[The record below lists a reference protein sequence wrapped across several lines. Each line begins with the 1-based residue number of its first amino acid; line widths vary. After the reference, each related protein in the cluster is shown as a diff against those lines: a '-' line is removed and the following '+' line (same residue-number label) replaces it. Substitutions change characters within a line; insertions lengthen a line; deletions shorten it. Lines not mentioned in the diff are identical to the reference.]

1 MENVIVNGN
10 AVSLATLRQG
20 VAESV
25 KRAYGAERA
34 YALALNASF
43 GFDWFNVEANDTSP
57 EAKTV
62 HAEKKELFAALKAVE
77 HTNPSTVWAR
87 IRKYGKAEKYPAPQA
102 EAPEGGEAEG
112 GEAEGGEGEAEGAG
126 SRNKAPMLRN
136 VDDLVALYKF
146 NMRQDSLPPKVESAQ
161 VYIVKALEALGVDLA
176 LIK

>member
-1 MENVIVNGN
+1 MENIIVNGN

-34 YALALNASF
+34 YAVALNTAF
-43 GFDWFNVEANDTSP
+43 AFDWFNVEANDTSA

-87 IRKYGKAEKYPAPQA
+87 IRKYGKAEKYPQA
-102 EAPEGGEAEG
+102 EGAE
-112 GEAEGGEGEAEGAG
+112 GEGEGEGAEGEGAG
-126 SRNKAPMLRN
+126 NRNKSPMVRN
-136 VDDLVALYKF
+136 IDDLLALYKF
-146 NMRQDSLPPKVESAQ
+146 NMRQDGLPPQVASAQ
-161 VYIVKALEALGVDLA
+161 VYIVKALEALGVDLSMV
-176 LIK
+176 K

>member
-10 AVSLATLRQG
+10 TVSLATLRQG

-43 GFDWFNVEANDTSP
+43 GFDWFAVEANDTSA

-87 IRKYGKAEKYPAPQA
+87 IRKYGKAEKYPAPQT
-102 EAPEGGEAEG
+102 EATE
-112 GEAEGGEGEAEGAG
+112 GEGEATEGEGEGAG

-161 VYIVKALEALGVDLA
+161 VHIVKALEALGVDLT

>member
-10 AVSLATLRQG
+10 SVSLATLRQG

-34 YALALNASF
+34 YAQALNASF
-43 GFDWFNVEANDTSP
+43 GFDWFNVEANDTSV

-87 IRKYGKAEKYPAPQA
+87 IRKYGKAEKYPQA
-102 EAPEGGEAEG
+102 EGAEGEA
-112 GEAEGGEGEAEGAG
+112 EGEAEGAG
-126 SRNKAPMLRN
+126 NRNKSPMVRN
-136 VDDLVALYKF
+136 IDDLLALYKF
-146 NMRQDSLPPKVESAQ
+146 NMRQDGLPPQVASAQ

>member
-43 GFDWFNVEANDTSP
+43 GFDWFAVEANDTSP

-87 IRKYGKAEKYPAPQA
+87 IRKYGKAEKYPAPQT
-102 EAPEGGEAEG
+102 EATE
-112 GEAEGGEGEAEGAG
+112 GEGEATEGEGEGAG

>member
-10 AVSLATLRQG
+10 TVSLATLRQG

-34 YALALNASF
+34 YAQALNASF
-43 GFDWFNVEANDTSP
+43 AFDWFAVEANDTSA

-87 IRKYGKAEKYPAPQA
+87 IRKYGKAEKYPQA
-102 EAPEGGEAEG
+102 EATEAEG
-112 GEAEGGEGEAEGAG
+112 GEGEGEAEGAG

-146 NMRQDSLPPKVESAQ
+146 NMRQDSLPEKVTSAQ
-161 VYIVKALEALGVDLA
+161 VHIVKALEALGVDLA

>member
-10 AVSLATLRQG
+10 TVSLATLRQG

-34 YALALNASF
+34 YAQALNASF
-43 GFDWFNVEANDTSP
+43 AFDWFAVEANDTSA

-87 IRKYGKAEKYPAPQA
+87 IRKYGKAEKYPQA
-102 EAPEGGEAEG
+102 EAT
-112 GEAEGGEGEAEGAG
+112 EAEGGEGEAEGEGAGAG

-146 NMRQDSLPPKVESAQ
+146 NMRQDSLPEKVASAQ

>member
-1 MENVIVNGN
+1 MENVIVNGST
-10 AVSLATLRQG
+10 VSLATLRQG

-34 YALALNASF
+34 YAQALNASF
-43 GFDWFNVEANDTSP
+43 GFDWFNVEANDTSA

-87 IRKYGKAEKYPAPQA
+87 IRKYGKAEKYPQA
-102 EAPEGGEAEG
+102 ETQGEGAE
-112 GEAEGGEGEAEGAG
+112 GEGEGEGEGAG

-136 VDDLVALYKF
+136 VDDLVSLYKF
-146 NMRQDSLPPKVESAQ
+146 NMRQTELPEKVASAQ

>member
-10 AVSLATLRQG
+10 TVSLATLRQG

-25 KRAYGAERA
+25 KRAYGAERS
-34 YALALNASF
+34 YAQALNASF
-43 GFDWFNVEANDTSP
+43 GFDWFNIEANDTSP

-87 IRKYGKAEKYPAPQA
+87 IRKYGKAEKYPQA
-102 EAPEGGEAEG
+102 EAEG
-112 GEAEGGEGEAEGAG
+112 GEAEGEGGEGEGEGSG

>member
-1 MENVIVNGN
+1 MENVIVNGST
-10 AVSLATLRQG
+10 VSLATLRQG

-34 YALALNASF
+34 YAQALNATF
-43 GFDWFNVEANDTSP
+43 AFDWFAVEANDTSA

-87 IRKYGKAEKYPAPQA
+87 IRKYGKAEKYPQA
-102 EAPEGGEAEG
+102 EGAE
-112 GEAEGGEGEAEGAG
+112 GEGEGAEGEGAG
-126 SRNKAPMLRN
+126 NRNKSPMVRN
-136 VDDLVALYKF
+136 IDDLLALYKF
-146 NMRQDSLPPKVESAQ
+146 NMRQDGLPPQVASAQ

>member
-1 MENVIVNGN
+1 LEIKMENVIVNGN
-10 AVSLATLRQG
+10 SVSLATLRQG

-34 YALALNASF
+34 YAQALNASF
-43 GFDWFNVEANDTSP
+43 GFDWFAVEANDTSA

-87 IRKYGKAEKYPAPQA
+87 IRKYGKAEKYPQA
-102 EAPEGGEAEG
+102 EGAE
-112 GEAEGGEGEAEGAG
+112 GEGEGAEGEGEGAG
-126 SRNKAPMLRN
+126 NRNKSPMVRN
-136 VDDLVALYKF
+136 IDDLLALYKF
-146 NMRQDSLPPKVESAQ
+146 NMRQDGLPPQVASAQ

>member
-1 MENVIVNGN
+1 MENVIVNG
-10 AVSLATLRQG
+10 ATLSLATLRQG

-43 GFDWFNVEANDTSP
+43 GFDWFAVEANDTSA
-57 EAKTV
+57 EAKAV
-62 HAEKKELFAALKAVE
+62 HAEKKELFAALKAVD

-87 IRKYGKAEKYPAPQA
+87 IRKYGKAEKYPQA
-102 EAPEGGEAEG
+102 EAPEGGEG
-112 GEAEGGEGEAEGAG
+112 GEGEGEAEGAG

-146 NMRQDSLPPKVESAQ
+146 NMRQDSLPEKVASAQ

>member
-10 AVSLATLRQG
+10 SVSLATLRQG

-34 YALALNASF
+34 YAVALNAAF
-43 GFDWFNVEANDTSP
+43 AFDWFDIESRDTS
-57 EAKTV
+57 ETAKTV
-62 HAEKKELFAALKAVE
+62 HAERTALFTELKAVK

-87 IRKYGKAEKYPAPQA
+87 IRKYAKDEKYPKPQA
-102 EAPEGGEAEG
+102 A
-112 GEAEGGEGEAEGAG
+112 EGEAAEGEGAEGEGAG
-126 SRNKAPMLRN
+126 NRNKPPMLRN
-136 VDDLVALYKF
+136 IDDLVDLYKF
-146 NMRQDSLPPKVESAQ
+146 NRRQTELPDKVASAQ

>member
-10 AVSLATLRQG
+10 SVSLATLRQG

-34 YALALNASF
+34 YAQALNASF
-43 GFDWFNVEANDTSP
+43 GFDWFDVEANDTSA

-87 IRKYGKAEKYPAPQA
+87 IRKYGKAEKYPQA
-102 EAPEGGEAEG
+102 A
-112 GEAEGGEGEAEGAG
+112 EGEAAEGEAAEGECAG
-126 SRNKAPMLRN
+126 NRNKSPMVRN
-136 VDDLVALYKF
+136 IDDLLALYKF
-146 NMRQDSLPPKVESAQ
+146 NMRQDGLPPQVASAQ
-161 VYIVKALEALGVDLA
+161 VYIVKALESLGVDLA

>member
-10 AVSLATLRQG
+10 SVSLATLRQG

-34 YALALNASF
+34 YAQALNASF
-43 GFDWFNVEANDTSP
+43 GFDWFAVEANDTSA

-87 IRKYGKAEKYPAPQA
+87 IRKYGKAEKYPQA
-102 EAPEGGEAEG
+102 QGEGAEG
-112 GEAEGGEGEAEGAG
+112 AEGEGEGEGAEGEGAG
-126 SRNKAPMLRN
+126 SRNKSPMVRN
-136 VDDLVALYKF
+136 IDDLLALYKF
-146 NMRQDSLPPKVESAQ
+146 NMRQDGLPPQVASAQ
-161 VYIVKALEALGVDLA
+161 VYIVKALEALGVDLG

>member
-34 YALALNASF
+34 YAQALNASF
-43 GFDWFNVEANDTSP
+43 SFDWFTVEANDTSA

-87 IRKYGKAEKYPAPQA
+87 IRKYGKAEKYPQA
-102 EAPEGGEAEG
+102 EGAEG
-112 GEAEGGEGEAEGAG
+112 EGAEGEAEGAG
-126 SRNKAPMLRN
+126 NRNKSPMVRN
-136 VDDLVALYKF
+136 IDDLLALYKF
-146 NMRQDSLPPKVESAQ
+146 NMRQDGLPPQVASAQ
-161 VYIVKALEALGVDLA
+161 VYIVKALESLGVDLG

>member
-10 AVSLATLRQG
+10 SVSLATLRQG

-25 KRAYGAERA
+25 KRAYGAERS
-34 YALALNASF
+34 YAQALNASF
-43 GFDWFNVEANDTSP
+43 AFDWFNVEANDTSA

-87 IRKYGKAEKYPAPQA
+87 IRKYGKAEKYPQA
-102 EAPEGGEAEG
+102 EGAEGTEGEA
-112 GEAEGGEGEAEGAG
+112 EGEAEGAG
-126 SRNKAPMLRN
+126 NRNKSPMVRN
-136 VDDLVALYKF
+136 IDDLLALYKF
-146 NMRQDSLPPKVESAQ
+146 NMRQDGLPPQVASAQ
-161 VYIVKALEALGVDLA
+161 VYIVKALEALGVDLN

>member
-10 AVSLATLRQG
+10 SVSLATLRQG

-34 YALALNASF
+34 YAQALNASF
-43 GFDWFNVEANDTSP
+43 AFDWFAVEANDTSA

-87 IRKYGKAEKYPAPQA
+87 IRKYGKAEKYPQA
-102 EAPEGGEAEG
+102 EGAEG
-112 GEAEGGEGEAEGAG
+112 AEDAEGEGEGAG
-126 SRNKAPMLRN
+126 NRNKSPMVRN
-136 VDDLVALYKF
+136 IDDLLALYKF
-146 NMRQDSLPPKVESAQ
+146 NMRQDGLPPQVASAQ
-161 VYIVKALEALGVDLA
+161 VYIVKALESLGVDLA

>member
-10 AVSLATLRQG
+10 TVSLATLRQG

-43 GFDWFNVEANDTSP
+43 GFDWFDVEANDTSA

-62 HAEKKELFAALKAVE
+62 HAEKKELFAALKAVD

-87 IRKYGKAEKYPAPQA
+87 IRKYGKAEKYPAPQT
-102 EAPEGGEAEG
+102 AEG
-112 GEAEGGEGEAEGAG
+112 EGAEGEGAEGEGAG

-146 NMRQDSLPPKVESAQ
+146 NMRQDSLPEKVASAQ
-161 VYIVKALEALGVDLA
+161 VYIVKALEALGVDLT

>member
-1 MENVIVNGN
+1 MENIIVNGST
-10 AVSLATLRQG
+10 VSLATLRQG

-34 YALALNASF
+34 YAQALNASF
-43 GFDWFNVEANDTSP
+43 SFDWFNVEANDTST

-87 IRKYGKAEKYPAPQA
+87 IRKYGKSEKYPQA
-102 EAPEGGEAEG
+102 QGEGAEG
-112 GEAEGGEGEAEGAG
+112 EGAEGEGEGEGAG
-126 SRNKAPMLRN
+126 SRNKSPMVRN
-136 VDDLVALYKF
+136 IDDLLALYKF
-146 NMRQDSLPPKVESAQ
+146 NMRQDGLPPQVANAQ